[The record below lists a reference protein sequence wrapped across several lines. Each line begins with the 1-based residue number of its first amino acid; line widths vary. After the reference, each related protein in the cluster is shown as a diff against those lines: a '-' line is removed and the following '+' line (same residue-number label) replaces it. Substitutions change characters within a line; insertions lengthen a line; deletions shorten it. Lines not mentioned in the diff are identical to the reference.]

1 MNAEQTRYKI
11 GGYNLNL
18 INAPSDNVYVGAFVN
33 NGYIHETH
41 KIAGINHL
49 LEHMLINSW
58 SKCKKK
64 SCFVYWD
71 KRPVTLNGHTNVTHV
86 KYFING
92 LRSEFTD
99 MLHYIFEIITNPVI
113 DEKMVADEKKIV
125 LNELHNILNDPTN
138 KLLYKMSRVLYT
150 DENIV
155 NYYDIQLQIDNL
167 RKITYQDIITYYK
180 NVYIP
185 NNVSFYICGKFNEEQ
200 TKQLLKTCRDIIQTR
215 PVNHSR
221 SAQVYENV
229 FSYKQQLIYHKNP
242 TAKNTTFYIHLP
254 LSGIQL
260 TYPEQTQLDIFV
272 NSLIVSLFDI
282 LRTQQK
288 LVYGVSVSVDN
299 YPYGS
304 VLNIFGSCIDPNI
317 KQVLHEIFAYL
328 SDVQR
333 KVVELDGLDNE
344 KKKRKMRLNDT
355 KITPELLCNFY
366 ETQNHLNCN
375 RRIKRT
381 YTFQDM
387 FKIIEKVDRKCV
399 MDILRNISLDNAVVG
414 YTSSHAANITLASI
428 MPK

>member
-1 MNAEQTRYKI
+1 
-11 GGYNLNL
+11 
-18 INAPSDNVYVGAFVN
+18 
-33 NGYIHETH
+33 
-41 KIAGINHL
+41 
-49 LEHMLINSW
+49 
-58 SKCKKK
+58 
-64 SCFVYWD
+64 
-71 KRPVTLNGHTNVTHV
+71 LNGHTNITHV

-92 LRSEFTD
+92 LRSEFVD

-125 LNELHNILNDPTN
+125 MNELHNYLNDPTN

-155 NYYDIQLQIDNL
+155 NFYDIQLQIDNL
-167 RKITYQDIITYYK
+167 RKITYHDIITYYK
-180 NVYIP
+180 TVYIP
-185 NNVSFYICGKFNEEQ
+185 NNVSFYICGKFTEDQ
-200 TKQLLKTCRDIIQTR
+200 TKQLLKTCRDIIHTR

-221 SAQVYENV
+221 SMHVYDNV

-242 TAKNTTFYIHLP
+242 TAKNTTFYINLP
-254 LSGIQL
+254 FSGVQL
-260 TYPEQTQLDIFV
+260 TYTEQTQLDIFV

-317 KQVLHEIFAYL
+317 KQVLCEIFAYL
-328 SDVQR
+328 SDIQR

-344 KKKRKMRLNDT
+344 KEKRKMKLNDT

-366 ETQNHLNCN
+366 ETQNHLNCT

-399 MDILRNISLDNAVVG
+399 MEILRNISLDNAVIG
-414 YTSSHAANITLASI
+414 YTSSHTANITLASI